1 MHNVGTVPMF
11 KMHNIQTP
19 IFYNLF
25 LELEFG
31 FYDQN
36 KLLLIAFVFS
46 FKPSKAHLPTPNPF
60 SIMSQSRVSYTGHI
74 VCQYNTKAQYN
85 ISIANFSKA
94 SYTIPKLYQY
104 LPGNFVTE

>member
-1 MHNVGTVPMF
+1 MNLIYIIISVPTFEMHNLGTVPRF
-11 KMHNIQTP
+11 KMHNIGTP

-60 SIMSQSRVSYTGHI
+60 SIMSQSRVGYSDKSP
-74 VCQYNTKAQYN
+74 V
-85 ISIANFSKA
+85 
-94 SYTIPKLYQY
+94 
-104 LPGNFVTE
+104 V